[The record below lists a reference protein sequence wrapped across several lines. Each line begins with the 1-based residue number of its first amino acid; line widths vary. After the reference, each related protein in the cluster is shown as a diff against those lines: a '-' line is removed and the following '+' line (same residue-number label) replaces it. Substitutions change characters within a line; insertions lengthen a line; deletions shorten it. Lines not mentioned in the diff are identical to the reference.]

1 MIPDRYRLAAVGVL
15 VAGALLAAA
24 CAGAWLSGLRWQAR
38 LAVAERVHADTLA
51 EISRAAERALFEARP

>member
-24 CAGAWLSGLRWQAR
+24 CAGAWLNGLRWQAR
-38 LAVAERVHADTLA
+38 LAVAER
-51 EISRAAERALFEARP
+51 ALFEARP